1 MEPSLQVELS
11 AISRMQSDYTNCS
24 KGYWTSQGRDIEGPN
39 ANRVH
44 SKVLLVARTVAAYRR
59 RLPNPPDD
67 STPEG
72 RRPKP
77 TGWSTRPAPTITGC
91 KERRSSHE
99 GQRPT
104 TS

>member
-1 MEPSLQVELS
+1 MQTQNGPVLLIKVELS

-24 KGYWTSQGRDIEGPN
+24 KGYWTSQGRDTEGPN

-59 RLPNPPDD
+59 RLPNPPDY

-72 RRPKP
+72 RQPKP
-77 TGWSTRPAPTITGC
+77 TV
-91 KERRSSHE
+91 
-99 GQRPT
+99 
-104 TS
+104 